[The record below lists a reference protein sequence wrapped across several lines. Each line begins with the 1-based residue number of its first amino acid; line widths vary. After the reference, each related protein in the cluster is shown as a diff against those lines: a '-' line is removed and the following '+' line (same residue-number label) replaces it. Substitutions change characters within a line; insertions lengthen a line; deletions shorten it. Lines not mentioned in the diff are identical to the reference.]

1 MAGKQLGIDNVTRW
15 NSWYTLLMVAV
26 EKKDQL
32 NAFCIKHYKD
42 LSSDILSGPDWEII
56 ELTEQFLQPFHQ
68 ATLSQQA
75 NWSSIEQVLLNM
87 EILLKHYET
96 SKQEFIENAHLTRC
110 IEMGWLVLEGY
121 YMKSDSSPA
130 YAMAL
135 LLHPS
140 RRLEY
145 IRTIWKHEW
154 WEAIEHS
161 VRQLWVDYRDRLLPI
176 DTVAKQA
183 NISDQIKVPSIYD
196 SLRKSLDITSRKQEQ
211 GDEFERYI
219 HATPHPLDGISALEW
234 WEIHRLEFPRLSCL
248 ARDILSIP
256 AMSDE
261 PERIFSSSRRVLS
274 WDRAR
279 LGDKVLEHLTC
290 IKHWKRNG
298 HISLFTPSDDT

>member
-1 MAGKQLGIDNVTRW
+1 
-15 NSWYTLLMVAV
+15 MVAV

-121 YMKSDSSPA
+121 YTKSDSSPA

-183 NISDQIKVPSIYD
+183 NISD
-196 SLRKSLDITSRKQEQ
+196 
-211 GDEFERYI
+211 
-219 HATPHPLDGISALEW
+219 
-234 WEIHRLEFPRLSCL
+234 
-248 ARDILSIP
+248 
-256 AMSDE
+256 
-261 PERIFSSSRRVLS
+261 
-274 WDRAR
+274 
-279 LGDKVLEHLTC
+279 
-290 IKHWKRNG
+290 
-298 HISLFTPSDDT
+298 